1 MSETKKLQYT
11 VSFQPNNV
19 GNFTPDIIIFKTVS
33 HLKIILESSG
43 ELCQVKQRGGFG
55 SKKRRNERRHERIQK
70 KPIGNEKEEENEK
83 EEKNEKKEEDEKDID
98 NEREIHRK
106 KLEEW
111 RNKREIRKAT
121 RPTYPVKYKNV
132 AEIINAHE
140 SAMKDK
146 NLGNVQNPT
155 YPMDKNIGTN
165 IKNVAEVT
173 NSHESAKFKS
183 TPDRAPAD
191 VGRVDRKQIRTSKEF
206 TKQEEELRA
215 KEFTKQEEDLSFK
228 IF

>member
-1 MSETKKLQYT
+1 M
-11 VSFQPNNV
+11 
-19 GNFTPDIIIFKTVS
+19 
-33 HLKIILESSG
+33 
-43 ELCQVKQRGGFG
+43 
-55 SKKRRNERRHERIQK
+55 
-70 KPIGNEKEEENEK
+70 
-83 EEKNEKKEEDEKDID
+83 
-98 NEREIHRK
+98 
-106 KLEEW
+106 EEW

-173 NSHESAKFKS
+173 KSHESAKFKS

-191 VGRVDRKQIRTSKEF
+191 TLDLEIFDQLGNLKDKKVGTDNKFENAKVNIENVQYPAQKVGKVQHPAKNISTDNKDNIELFNDAKAKVD
-206 TKQEEELRA
+206 QELGKLKDELANEEVKAILL
-215 KEFTKQEEDLSFK
+215 DK
-228 IF
+228 I